1 MSARVLSIMALISAC
16 SAWGTAQVSS
26 DDNGEHAARL
36 ELRSSAAVGELLIKV
51 RLLARSAGAILPTY
65 KNVWFPLELGVY
77 APNMR
82 CLDGIKVL

>member
-1 MSARVLSIMALISAC
+1 MGKR
-16 SAWGTAQVSS
+16 GPKQVSS
-26 DDNGEHAARL
+26 DDNGEHAARCL

-51 RLLARSAGAILPTY
+51 RVLARSAGAILPTY